1 MKRATLKTIES
12 NDLVSLYSIC
22 FDNSNESEFEKFL
35 DQFKEE
41 STLNKDFQTILV
53 ALAKI
58 IERGALERFF
68 RMEGKMNDDV
78 CALSLDSHKIRLYCL
93 RISDQI
99 LILGNGGVKDT
110 RAYQEDETLSGYV
123 MDLQRFD
130 KLLKQAQKKGNIT
143 IEKNYIIGL
152 EGATFEL

>member
-1 MKRATLKTIES
+1 MKKATLKTIES

-22 FDNSNESEFEKFL
+22 FDNAEESEFENFL
-35 DQFKEE
+35 NKFKEE

-78 CALSLDSHKIRLYCL
+78 CALSLDAHKLRLYCL

-110 RAYQEDETLSGYV
+110 RTYQEDETLSGYV
-123 MDLQRFD
+123 MDLQKFD
-130 KLLKQAQKKGNIT
+130 KLLKQAQKKGNII

>member
-1 MKRATLKTIES
+1 MKKATLKTIES

-22 FDNSNESEFEKFL
+22 FNNAEESEFENFL
-35 DQFKEE
+35 SKFKEE

-78 CALSLDSHKIRLYCL
+78 YALSLDSHKLRLYCL

-110 RAYQEDETLSGYV
+110 RTYQEDETLSGYV
-123 MDLQRFD
+123 MDLQKFD

>member
-12 NDLVSLYSIC
+12 NDQVSLYSIC
-22 FDNSNESEFEKFL
+22 FNDSDESEFELFL
-35 DQFKEE
+35 NKFKEE

-53 ALAKI
+53 ALSKVVA
-58 IERGALERFF
+58 RGALERFF
-68 RMEGKMNDDV
+68 RVEGKMSDDL
-78 CALSLDSHKIRLYCL
+78 CALAIDSHKLRLYCL

-99 LILGNGGVKDT
+99 LILGNGGVKET
-110 RAYQEDETLSGYV
+110 RSYQEDDVLSGYV
-123 MDLQRFD
+123 MDLQKFD
-130 KLLKQAQKKGNIT
+130 MLLKRAQKNGKVT

>member
-22 FDNSNESEFEKFL
+22 FNNTEESEFENFL
-35 DQFKEE
+35 SKFKEE

-78 CALSLDSHKIRLYCL
+78 CALSLDSHKLRLYCL

-99 LILGNGGVKDT
+99 LILGNGGIKET
-110 RAYQEDETLSGYV
+110 RTYQEDETLSGYV
-123 MDLQRFD
+123 MDLQKFD
-130 KLLKQAQKKGNIT
+130 QLLQLKK
-143 IEKNYIIGL
+143 
-152 EGATFEL
+152 

>member
-22 FDNSNESEFEKFL
+22 FNNTEESEFENFL
-35 DQFKEE
+35 SKFKEE

-78 CALSLDSHKIRLYCL
+78 CALSLDSHKLRLYCL

-99 LILGNGGVKDT
+99 LILGNGGIKET
-110 RAYQEDETLSGYV
+110 RTYQEDETLSGYV
-123 MDLQRFD
+123 MDLQKFD
-130 KLLKQAQKKGNIT
+130 QLLKQAQKNGNII

>member
-12 NDLVSLYSIC
+12 NDLLSLYSIC
-22 FDNSNESEFEKFL
+22 FNNTEESEFENFL
-35 DQFKEE
+35 SKFKEE

-78 CALSLDSHKIRLYCL
+78 CALSLDSHKLRLYCL

-99 LILGNGGVKDT
+99 LILGNGGIKET
-110 RAYQEDETLSGYV
+110 RTYQEDETLSGYV
-123 MDLQRFD
+123 MDLQKFD
-130 KLLKQAQKKGNIT
+130 QLLKQAQKKGNII